1 MNSPANPPPP
11 VEKAPDPA
19 AAKPEAPSPGMPPA
33 KRTGMLRSTAVFTA
47 MTFLSRIAGYLRDW
61 LQATM
66 FGAGPAVSAFVVA
79 YRIPNY
85 LRRIFAEGSF
95 SSAFVPVLTEM
106 RERGDQKAL
115 QDFMDHVA
123 GALLAAVIVISGLGM
138 LAAPWIAKLFLLFAP
153 PDAGTVPL
161 AAEMLRITFP
171 YLTFI
176 SMTALAGAALNS
188 FRHFAL
194 PAFAPILHNLALIA
208 AMLLLAKYLKP
219 PEMALAWGVL
229 AAGILQMLLLWPALG
244 RLGIRP
250 RFRFNLRHEGVRRVF
265 KLMLPTVFSSSVA
278 QVNVL
283 VGTMFAS
290 LLVPA
295 AQSWLYYSDR
305 LTEMPLGLFGVAIG
319 TVILPQL
326 SRHHAQDDEAGYSKS
341 LDWGLRMVLLLG
353 LPAAVGL
360 ALLAEP
366 LTVSLFRYGEFTS
379 EDSQMVGYALTA
391 MCIGVPAFMLS
402 KVLLSA
408 FYSRKDTKTP
418 MKAAVWTVVCN
429 VVLIVALVTP
439 MWKMGLPYAH
449 TGIAAATAIAGTF
462 NAVLLWRWLRRD
474 GTYQPEPGWGR
485 WLLRLA
491 IASLVMAAVV
501 WGLREW
507 IGDWTVMRGTHR
519 WGWLILVIA
528 AGGAA
533 YGITLLLAGVRPR
546 HLRH

>member
-1 MNSPANPPPP
+1 
-11 VEKAPDPA
+11 
-19 AAKPEAPSPGMPPA
+19 
-33 KRTGMLRSTAVFTA
+33 
-47 MTFLSRIAGYLRDW
+47 
-61 LQATM
+61 
-66 FGAGPAVSAFVVA
+66 
-79 YRIPNY
+79 
-85 LRRIFAEGSF
+85 
-95 SSAFVPVLTEM
+95 
-106 RERGDQKAL
+106 
-115 QDFMDHVA
+115 
-123 GALLAAVIVISGLGM
+123 
-138 LAAPWIAKLFLLFAP
+138 
-153 PDAGTVPL
+153 
-161 AAEMLRITFP
+161 
-171 YLTFI
+171 
-176 SMTALAGAALNS
+176 
-188 FRHFAL
+188 
-194 PAFAPILHNLALIA
+194 
-208 AMLLLAKYLKP
+208 
-219 PEMALAWGVL
+219 MALAWGVL
-229 AAGILQMLLLWPALG
+229 VAGILQMLLLWPTLG

-326 SRHHAQDDEAGYSKS
+326 SRHHAQEDEAGYSKS

-379 EDSQMVGYALTA
+379 KDSQMVGYALTA

-491 IASLVMAAVV
+491 LALFVMAAVV

-507 IGDWTVMRGTHR
+507 IGDWTVMRGTQR
-519 WGWLILVIA
+519 WGWLLLVIA